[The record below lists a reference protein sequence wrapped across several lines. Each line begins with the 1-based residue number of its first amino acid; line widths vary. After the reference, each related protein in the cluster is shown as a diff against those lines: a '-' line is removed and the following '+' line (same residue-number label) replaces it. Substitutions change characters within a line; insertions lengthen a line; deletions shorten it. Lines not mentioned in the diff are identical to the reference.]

1 MTIFTNYRKR
11 ILKRIAHLEN
21 KQADIVQERSKYS
34 LSLQPKDYI
43 HYSVKLD
50 RIREIIDELKQL
62 L

>member
-1 MTIFTNYRKR
+1 MIFTNYRKR
-11 ILKRIAHLEN
+11 ILRRIAFLEDE
-21 KQADIVQERSKYS
+21 QADIIQERSKYS

-50 RIREIIDELKQL
+50 RLKDIIDELKDL

>member
-1 MTIFTNYRKR
+1 MRLLFNYRKR
-11 ILKRIAHLEN
+11 ILNRIARLEN
-21 KQADIVQERSKYS
+21 EQADIVQERSKYK

-50 RIREIIDELKQL
+50 RLKDIIDELKKL